1 MKIRNLL
8 ICSLFSVVL
17 GACSYEPD
25 EMPVTVDQS
34 YPIRLFNEIEQIA
47 TTRVNDEGFC
57 NGDEVGIYVVN
68 YNGSNPGRLA
78 VEGNQADNVRYTYD
92 EGNNQWTPE
101 ESVYF
106 KDKNTHVDIIG
117 YYPYGSPSSVDAYAF
132 ELSKDQSTEAENGLL
147 GGYEASDFLWGKATD
162 IAPTSQRIAVKF
174 QHRMAG
180 VLVTLTEGTGFDT
193 GEFARLE
200 KSVLVTNTIR
210 KALIDLS
217 TGEVTPT
224 GDVPTTG
231 EALRDVHGEW
241 ISRARTLHL
250 LHRGAERPR

>member
-17 GACSYEPD
+17 GACSYEAD

-92 EGNNQWTPE
+92 EGNNQ
-101 ESVYF
+101 
-106 KDKNTHVDIIG
+106 
-117 YYPYGSPSSVDAYAF
+117 
-132 ELSKDQSTEAENGLL
+132 
-147 GGYEASDFLWGKATD
+147 
-162 IAPTSQRIAVKF
+162 
-174 QHRMAG
+174 
-180 VLVTLTEGTGFDT
+180 
-193 GEFARLE
+193 
-200 KSVLVTNTIR
+200 
-210 KALIDLS
+210 
-217 TGEVTPT
+217 
-224 GDVPTTG
+224 
-231 EALRDVHGEW
+231 
-241 ISRARTLHL
+241 
-250 LHRGAERPR
+250 